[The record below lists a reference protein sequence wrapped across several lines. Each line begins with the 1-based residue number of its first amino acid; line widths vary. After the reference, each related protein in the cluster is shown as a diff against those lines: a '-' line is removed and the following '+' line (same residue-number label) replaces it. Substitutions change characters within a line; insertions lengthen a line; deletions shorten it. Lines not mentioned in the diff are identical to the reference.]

1 MKILLDHCIDWRLK
15 GSLPKHKV
23 NSAQEMGWEGLK
35 NRKLLSTAATDF
47 DVMITVDQSIKH
59 QQNIDRLPIAVLA
72 LIAHSNRLEDVKRL
86 IPMIEAC
93 LPNLKKGSLV
103 QIDAAL
109 NAVVIAPGR

>member
-1 MKILLDHCIDWRLK
+1 MRILLDHCIDWRLK
-15 GSLPKHKV
+15 QSLPKHKV

-35 NRKLLSTAATDF
+35 NRKLLSTAATGF

-86 IPMIEAC
+86 IPTIEAC